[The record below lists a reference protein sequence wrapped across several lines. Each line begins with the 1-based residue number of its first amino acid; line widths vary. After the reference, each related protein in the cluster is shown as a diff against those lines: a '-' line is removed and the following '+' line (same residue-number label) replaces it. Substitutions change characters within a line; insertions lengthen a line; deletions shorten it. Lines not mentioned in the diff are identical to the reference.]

1 MDIERY
7 QQAMIRN
14 GFYGN
19 TEDEF
24 LQYCEAGLCNAPIL
38 QSSSFHDPYTQ
49 GHLLVG
55 IEPAGLEE
63 VDKKYPLQDMVW
75 SRDPR
80 FANLIQSTRLL
91 TSAANMA
98 GGGQEDG
105 EGGSVADQIRMK
117 VSKLLYVPLDEVDD
131 GTPINRYGIDSM
143 IAAELRNWLFAK
155 FGKDVSLL
163 NLLAN
168 TMTVRKLAED
178 VEGSGGE

>member
-1 MDIERY
+1 MSSERY

-24 LQYCEAGLCNAPIL
+24 LQYCEAAICVPPPFP
-38 QSSSFHDPYTQ
+38 SPSVHDPHTQ

-63 VDKKYPLQDMVW
+63 VDKKHPLQDMVW

-80 FANLIQSTRLL
+80 FATLIQSTHLIS
-91 TSAANMA
+91 SAANT
-98 GGGQEDG
+98 GSGKQEEG
-105 EGGSVADQIRMK
+105 EEGSIADRIRTK
-117 VSKLLYVPLDEVDD
+117 VSRLLYVPLDEVDE
-131 GTPINRYGIDSM
+131 GTAINQYGIDSM
-143 IAAELRNWLFAK
+143 IAAELRNWLFAA
-155 FGKDVSLL
+155 FGRDVSLL

-168 TMTVRKLAED
+168 TMTVKKLAEEI
-178 VEGSGGE
+178 VGSGEQ